1 MAYGWKFSYTPF
13 DKRRKVAEEFELTP
27 LQSIPSNAS
36 GLSVTELRPQYPYL
50 YCWAEYRV
58 TDAIALHRTE
68 WIRIN
73 YVTAKGAGKSERKM
87 EIDGVRQAYREAA
100 LAAVRGYLRKNIKNK
115 PKAVNGE
122 MLIKDNPRLYVSGGK
137 FTAELTV
144 YLYIKEVIPYEV
156 F

>member
-1 MAYGWKFSYTPF
+1 M
-13 DKRRKVAEEFELTP
+13 
-27 LQSIPSNAS
+27 
-36 GLSVTELRPQYPYL
+36 
-50 YCWAEYRV
+50 
-58 TDAIALHRTE
+58 HRTE

-73 YVTAKGAGKSERKM
+73 YITAKGSGSAERKL
-87 EIDGVRQAYREAA
+87 EIDGVRQAYRYAA

-115 PKAVNGE
+115 PKAVNGK

-144 YLYIKEVIPYEV
+144 YLEIKEVIPYEV